1 MEGNYQKYVV
11 REAGKG
17 HKLYKKFLHI
27 FCNGWAYYRLIFKLA
42 HSKDGYYH
50 HQDID
55 FRLPILVRYHHEI
68 DRLMRHKACGIEL
81 ITYEIEILKKA
92 YLDFKQWLEL
102 QEAKLKPKIYLED
115 VPVLDS
121 LLMNLRLGLFK

>member
-1 MEGNYQKYVV
+1 
-11 REAGKG
+11 
-17 HKLYKKFLHI
+17 
-27 FCNGWAYYRLIFKLA
+27 
-42 HSKDGYYH
+42 
-50 HQDID
+50 
-55 FRLPILVRYHHEI
+55 
-68 DRLMRHKACGIEL
+68 MRHKACGIEL